1 MIEPAGL
8 HLDSV
13 DSMPRLTYVA
23 AFKAISAGNPMERP
37 DTHRHGKSGTFRDF
51 TRALLND
58 LRALEEVIRLGL
70 LESDVRRFGA
80 EQEVFIVDRRWH
92 PASAALKL
100 LEQIDDSHFTTE
112 LALFNAEINLDPH
125 GLSADCFSNMERE
138 LNDRLTRLRT
148 VAKGEGAD
156 IVMTGILPSLSKSD
170 LSMDNMTPHPRYY
183 ELNDAMTSARGGPM
197 RLHIEGTDELHLE
210 HDSVMLEACNTS
222 FQVHLQVGAEE
233 FARFY
238 NIAQAIAAPVL
249 AVAVNS
255 PLLFGKRLWQ
265 ETRIA
270 LFQQSVDTRSA
281 TPHLRELSPR
291 VRFGERW
298 IRDSAVEAFQEDV
311 ARFKVILAGETDED
325 PFAVLEQGGV
335 PQLRALQLHNST
347 VYRWNRPC
355 YGIRSGSPHLRIECR
370 ALPAGPSVADEVANA
385 AFWIGLMLGM
395 AEEHGDITN
404 QVSFDDVRANFLAA
418 ARQGPKGIFTWVGGK
433 SRSVPELILS
443 DLLPLARSG
452 LLSANVSDSDIDR
465 FLGIIQSR
473 MDTGRTGASWI
484 VESHSTMS
492 GATRAERGVAL
503 TAAIAK
509 RQWSGLPGH
518 EWPLGTLAEGGGWK
532 PGYIQVEQYMTT
544 ELFTVSEDELVEF
557 AAFLMDQR
565 YLRHVLVED
574 QDHQLV
580 GIVSYRSL
588 IKLLSRGELG
598 KDQTNIAVKDV
609 MERNPITVTPETPT
623 VEAIEVMRAKRVS
636 ALPVCKHGKLVGLV
650 TERSFMDVTA
660 ELLKEKLKEE

>member
-1 MIEPAGL
+1 ML
-8 HLDSV
+8 QS
-13 DSMPRLTYVA
+13 TYNGP
-23 AFKAISAGNPMERP
+23 FNAIRVRNPMVQSDQNGES
-37 DTHRHGKSGTFRDF
+37 DAFRDF
-51 TRALLND
+51 TRSLLND

-80 EQEVFIVDRRWH
+80 EQEVFIVDRRWR
-92 PASAALKL
+92 PAPVALRL
-100 LEQIDDSHFTTE
+100 LEQINDPHFSTE
-112 LALFNAEINLDPH
+112 LALFNAEINVDPQ
-125 GLSADCFSNMERE
+125 GLGGNCFSKLEGE
-138 LNDRLTRLRT
+138 LNGLLTRLRT
-148 VAKGEGAD
+148 AANAEGAD

-183 ELNDAMTSARGGPM
+183 ALNDAMTRARGGPM

-222 FQVHLQVGAEE
+222 FQVHLQVGAQE
-233 FARFY
+233 FAHFY

-249 AVAVNS
+249 AAAVNS
-255 PLLFGKRLWQ
+255 PLLFGKRLWG

-281 TPHLRELSPR
+281 SPHLRELSPR

-298 IRDSAVEAFQEDV
+298 IRDSVVEAFQEDV

-325 PFAVLEQGGV
+325 PFAVLGQGGV
-335 PQLRALQLHNST
+335 PQLRSLQLHNST
-347 VYRWNRPC
+347 IYRWNRPC
-355 YGIRSGSPHLRIECR
+355 YGVRSGSPHLRIECR

-395 AEEHGDITN
+395 AEEHGDITS
-404 QVSFDDVRANFLAA
+404 QLSFDDARANFLAA
-418 ARQGPKGIFTWVGGK
+418 ARQGPKGIFTWTGGK
-433 SRSVPELILS
+433 SRHVPELILA
-443 DLLPLARSG
+443 DLLPLAGEG
-452 LLSANVSDSDIDR
+452 LRAAHVSDSDIER
-465 FLGIIQSR
+465 FLGIIRSR
-473 MDTGRTGASWI
+473 MDTGRTGATWL
-484 VESHSTMS
+484 VESHSSMKD
-492 GATRAERGVAL
+492 ATRAESGAAL
-503 TAAIAK
+503 TAAIVN
-509 RQWSGLPGH
+509 RQWSGIPGH
-518 EWPLGTLAEGGGWK
+518 EWQQARLAEGGGWR
-532 PGYIQVEQYMTT
+532 PGYVQVEQYMTT

-598 KDQTNIAVKDV
+598 KHQTTIPVKDV
-609 MERNPITVTPETPT
+609 MERNPITVTPETST
-623 VEAIEVMRAKRVS
+623 VDAIDVMRAKRVS
-636 ALPVCKHGKLVGLV
+636 ALPVCKNGKLVGLV
-650 TERSFMDVTA
+650 TERSFMNVTA
-660 ELLKEKLKEE
+660 ELLKEKLREESEHPR